1 MKKLTIFLILLF
13 FTAAI
18 FIHPDRVSVGSGIAE
33 RFIEHLHVFEEN
45 GNTAKYHF
53 DLLQEVKTELEY
65 LELSYKSI
73 PDTFNN
79 AGTFQGIFM
88 LLETLAVTIFDIAAV
103 PLAIVGLIIVFIIDA
118 IIFIFNLLS
127 MFNIFTINI

>member
-1 MKKLTIFLILLF
+1 
-13 FTAAI
+13 
-18 FIHPDRVSVGSGIAE
+18 
-33 RFIEHLHVFEEN
+33 
-45 GNTAKYHF
+45 
-53 DLLQEVKTELEY
+53 
-65 LELSYKSI
+65 
-73 PDTFNN
+73 
-79 AGTFQGIFM
+79 M